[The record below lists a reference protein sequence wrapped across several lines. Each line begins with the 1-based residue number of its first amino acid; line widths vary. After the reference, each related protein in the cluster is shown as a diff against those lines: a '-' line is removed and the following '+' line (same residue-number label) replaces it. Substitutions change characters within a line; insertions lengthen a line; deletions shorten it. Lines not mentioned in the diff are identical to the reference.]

1 MSASSKAVCEV
12 MNRRIAQLER
22 RCKMLRNL
30 YRWEIENLE
39 YRINE
44 LDESND
50 ELADEAYE
58 AREMKEKYRYI
69 AWSYLHRSAV
79 GQDVEGC

>member
-1 MSASSKAVCEV
+1 MPTMSTPTDKD
-12 MNRRIAQLER
+12 RRIAQLVR

-30 YRWEIENLE
+30 YRWKIEELE
-39 YRINE
+39 DKIDGYE
-44 LDESND
+44 ESLS
-50 ELADEAYE
+50 EWIDEAAQ